1 MISPEVVP
9 LEFVQ
14 AIAQLSLNPYLAP
27 LLWQRG
33 LRDLDLLPGF
43 LDAANYVPTAASAF
57 GEPMVRSVLRLQ
69 EAIANQEPIGLWP
82 NFSPD
87 GIAAMALLWEAL
99 SGLGCCLRIA
109 NLNHSILSIEALDDL
124 KSQGISLLII
134 CNLGRQDTAA
144 LDYAKTIGI
153 DIISLDHHRADRLN
167 VYAQLNSRQL
177 ERSHPFAT
185 LPSVAIAYKL
195 MEAVLEREPRQ
206 LLDLVAIGML
216 SDLVDFTGDAR
227 YLFQISIPVLQ
238 TQSNP
243 KTATR
248 PGLLKLLNYCK
259 NRGDR
264 ATDVH
269 SGLGPRIRALCQI
282 QPDRCLDL
290 LIGSDDC
297 EPIADQA
304 ELAHVRLLGLHQ
316 EVMDQALQMI
326 RSLDLS
332 MHEAIVLTSSQWSVK
347 ALPSVANAIAEQ
359 FQKTIFLFST
369 EEPGMAHGVG
379 RSDLDLYSLLQSQDH
394 LLERS
399 IGHPNALNLSLPSEN
414 LEIFIQAIQHQ
425 LRLRSVTTEAR
436 NPFDLCV
443 TVADL
448 GETLFKALRSIEPC
462 GLSNPF
468 PRLLLKNVRFE
479 QVFTGKIKDHHRQ
492 SVIYRCAEFKLCDR
506 NGVAKID
513 GHWWGHG
520 QDDLPKGDCDA
531 IVELENN
538 GQRKRYDVRLIQWF
552 YHSPSDSPSNLP
564 PILDR
569 RHHPSPPLPNTI
581 CLTTCPSD
589 WNALK
594 IAYRRSVLAA
604 QPLVLDYRLPSESDF
619 TTLLGIAK
627 YLARTGEG
635 VSPQQWCDR
644 LSISAPTL
652 QIGLEALRELGFVV
666 KTGRNG
672 LAVSRASIEAPT
684 PEVLTQVAE
693 DWARSVRRER
703 FRQQYFMQVSLEVLR
718 AFLAQAMG

>member
-9 LEFVQ
+9 LEFFQ
-14 AIAQLSLNPYLAP
+14 AIGQLSPNPYLAP
-27 LLWQRG
+27 LLWHRG
-33 LRDLDLLPGF
+33 LRDLNELPGF
-43 LDAANYVPTAASAF
+43 LDAAKYVPTAASAF
-57 GEPMVRSVLRLQ
+57 GEPMARSSLRLQ
-69 EAIANQEPIGLWP
+69 QAIANQETIGLWP
-82 NFSPD
+82 DLAPD
-87 GIAAMALLWEAL
+87 GITATALLWEGLSEL
-99 SGLGCCLRIA
+99 SGCLRIA
-109 NLNHSILSIEALDDL
+109 NLNHSTLSIAALDNL

-134 CNLGRQDTAA
+134 FNLGRLETEA
-144 LDYAKTIGI
+144 LDYAKTIGM
-153 DIISLDHHRADRLN
+153 DIISLDHHRNDRLN

-177 ERSHPFAT
+177 DRSHPFAT

-195 MEAVLEREPRQ
+195 MAEVLGREPHQ

-227 YLFQISIPVLQ
+227 YLFQISIPILQ
-238 TQSNP
+238 AQSNA

-248 PGLLKLLNYCK
+248 PGLFKLLNHCK
-259 NRGDR
+259 TRGDR

-297 EPIADQA
+297 ETIADQA
-304 ELAHVRLLGLHQ
+304 ELAHVRLLALQQ
-316 EVMDQALQMI
+316 EVLDQALQMI
-326 RSLDLS
+326 RGLDLS

-347 ALPSVANAIAEQ
+347 ALPSVANTIAEQ
-359 FQKTIFLFST
+359 FQKTTFLFST
-369 EEPGMAHGVG
+369 EESGIANGVG
-379 RSDLDLYSLLQSQDH
+379 RSDVDLYELLQSQDH
-394 LLERS
+394 LLERT
-399 IGHPNALNLSLPSEN
+399 IGHPNVLNISLPSEN

-479 QVFTGKIKDHHRQ
+479 QVFTGKIKDNLHQ
-492 SVIYRCAEFKLCDR
+492 PVIYRCAEFKLSDR
-506 NGVAKID
+506 NGVSKID
-513 GHWWGHG
+513 GRWWGHG
-520 QDDLPKGDCDA
+520 QDELPRGDCDA

-538 GQRKRYDVRLIQWF
+538 GQRKRYDIRLIQWF
-552 YHSPSDSPSNLP
+552 YDSPPVSSSNLH

-569 RHHPSPPLPNTI
+569 RHHPGPSLPNTI
-581 CLTTCPSD
+581 RLTTCPSD
-589 WNALK
+589 WNSLK

-604 QPLVLDYRLPSESDF
+604 QPLVLDYRLPTESDF

-652 QIGLEALRELGFVV
+652 QIGLEALRNLGFVI
-666 KTGRNG
+666 TAGRNG
-672 LAVSRASIEAPT
+672 LAVAQGPIEAPT
-684 PEVLTQVAE
+684 TAVLTQAAE
-693 DWARSVRRER
+693 DWGRSIRRER
-703 FRQQYFMQVSLEVLR
+703 FRQQYFMQVNLEVLR
-718 AFLAQAMG
+718 AFLAQSMG